1 MTIARGLFDTP
12 LLATVSDD
20 RRAAP
25 AAGVPHPRGLGS
37 PDEYAAHVVHCVENP
52 MLNGECIRLDGAL
65 RMPPGG
71 VAA

>member
-1 MTIARGLFDTP
+1 MTIAPGLFDTP

-20 RRAAP
+20 RRAAL
-25 AAGVPHPRGLGS
+25 AAGVPHPRRLGS
-37 PDEYAAHVVHCVENP
+37 PDEYAAHVVHCVENS